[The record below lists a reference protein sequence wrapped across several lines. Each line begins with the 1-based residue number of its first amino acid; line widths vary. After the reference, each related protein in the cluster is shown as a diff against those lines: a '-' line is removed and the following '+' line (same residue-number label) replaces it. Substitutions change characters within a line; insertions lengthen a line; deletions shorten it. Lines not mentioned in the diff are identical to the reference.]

1 MIKKIMGL
9 GGMEAKGRFGFKE
22 QTFPKPLRP
31 FAPLLLLG
39 FAVLAAPLHADI
51 SIGLIGPF
59 TGQYAV
65 NGEQMKRGAQQAVKD
80 INAAGGILGQK
91 IKLEEADDACDPK
104 QAVSAAG
111 QMVSKDVKFVVG
123 HYCSGSAI
131 PSSKVFMEEKVV
143 MISPGAT
150 NPKLTDEGGESIFR
164 ICGRDDRQGEV
175 VADTIVKEFKGKNV
189 AVLHDKSAY
198 GRGLADEVKKNLN
211 KNNITEVMF
220 EAFTP
225 GQQDYTALVGSM
237 KQKNVEVVFIG
248 GYHTEGGLITRQ
260 LRQAGSSA
268 QVFAGDAFV
277 TNEFWAIAGEAAE
290 GVLMTF
296 GPDPRKKKE
305 AEGAVKALR
314 AAGYEPEGYTL
325 YAYAAVQVLADAIK
339 AAGAVDVAKA
349 IPLLHKDTYK
359 TVLGDIGFDAKG
371 DVKAPAY
378 VIYKW
383 TKGSYAER

>member
-1 MIKKIMGL
+1 MKKLSSALAFTAI
-9 GGMEAKGRFGFKE
+9 
-22 QTFPKPLRP
+22 
-31 FAPLLLLG
+31 LL
-39 FAVLAAPLHADI
+39 ASSAYADI

-65 NGEQMKRGAQQAVKD
+65 NGEQMKHGAEQAVKD
-80 INAAGGILGQK
+80 INDAGGILGQK
-91 IKLEEADDACDPK
+91 IKLEMADDACDPK

-111 QMVSKDVKFVVG
+111 QMVSRGVKFVAG

-131 PSSKVFMEEKVV
+131 PSSKVFKEENIV

-164 ICGRDDRQGEV
+164 ICGRDDKQGEV
-175 VADTIVKEFKGKNV
+175 VAKVILDEFKGKKV
-189 AVLHDKSAY
+189 ALLHDKSAY

-211 KNNITEVMF
+211 AAKVEETMF

-225 GQQDYTALVGSM
+225 GQQDYSALVASM
-237 KQKNVEVVFIG
+237 KQKGIEVVFIG

-260 LRQAGSSA
+260 LRAAGSTA

-277 TNEFWAIAGEAAE
+277 TNEFWAIAGKAAE

-296 GPDPRKKKE
+296 GPDPRKKPE
-305 AEGAVKALR
+305 AEKAVKALR
-314 AAGYEPEGYTL
+314 ASGYEPEGYTL

-339 AAGAVDVAKA
+339 AAASPDTAKA
-349 IPLLHKDTYK
+349 IPIMHKDSFK
-359 TVLGDIGFDAKG
+359 TVLGDVSFDAKG

-383 TKGSYAER
+383 SNGSYAER